1 MVSKIGVKVYSPGGG
16 GIGSVVVGSG
26 VGASGVDLVVV
37 VVDSGVSDGDLV
49 VMVVVV
55 VGLVVVVVD
64 SGASGVGS
72 VGCKLLI
79 FKKIFSN
86 KFFAKNLNIITV
98 EPN

>member
-1 MVSKIGVKVYSPGGG
+1 MVSKKSVKVYSPGGG

-26 VGASGVDLVVV
+26 VGGSGVGGVDLAVV
-37 VVDSGVSDGDLV
+37 VVDSGISGVDLI
-49 VMVVVV
+49 VV

-64 SGASGVGS
+64 SGVGGVGS

-86 KFFAKNLNIITV
+86 KCFAKNLNIITV
-98 EPN
+98 ELN

>member
-16 GIGSVVVGSG
+16 GIGSVV
-26 VGASGVDLVVV
+26 GASGVNLVVL
-37 VVDSGVSDGDLV
+37 VVDSGVSDVDLV

-55 VGLVVVVVD
+55 VGLVVVVLD
-64 SGASGVGS
+64 SGAGSVGS

-86 KFFAKNLNIITV
+86 KCFAKNLNIITV

>member
-16 GIGSVVVGSG
+16 SIGSVVVGS
-26 VGASGVDLVVV
+26 GASGVDLVVV
-37 VVDSGVSDGDLV
+37 IVDSGVSDGDLV

-64 SGASGVGS
+64 SGAGGVGS